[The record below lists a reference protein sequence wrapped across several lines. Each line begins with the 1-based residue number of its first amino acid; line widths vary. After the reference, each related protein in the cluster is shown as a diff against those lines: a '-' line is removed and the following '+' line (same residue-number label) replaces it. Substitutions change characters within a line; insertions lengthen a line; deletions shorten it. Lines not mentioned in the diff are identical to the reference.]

1 MSNPLEFFT
10 SQGHMT
16 SPGEHARLLDDLPG
30 DVKSLCQVVQG
41 LLMHVFWA
49 EHYGVKLSTERAGE
63 VQLRSVARSLGRI
76 LELDPRPLVEPRQPA
91 DRLVG
96 NCRHFS
102 VMLATMLRHR
112 GVPARARCGFGH
124 YFLPDHYEDH
134 WVCEYW
140 NAAQQRWVLV
150 DAQLDELQCRQLSIT
165 FDPLD
170 VPRDQFITAGK
181 AWRLCRTRQTDPEK
195 FGIFDMHG
203 LWFIRGNLVRDVASL
218 NKVELLPW
226 DGWGIIDTP
235 EQALSADD
243 LAMLDRV
250 AELVK
255 DDVPEFDHVQ
265 WLYENDHRLRVPG
278 MIHSYTQAGVQV
290 IDLDIV

>member
-10 SQGHMT
+10 TQGRMT
-16 SPGEHARLLDDLPG
+16 SPGEHAWLLDDLPG

-41 LLMHVFWA
+41 LLIHVFWA
-49 EHYGVKLSTERAGE
+49 ERYGVKLSMERAGE
-63 VQLRSVARSLGRI
+63 VQLRSVARSLVRI
-76 LELDPRPLVEPRQPA
+76 LELDPRPLVDPRQPA

-102 VMLATMLRHR
+102 VMLAAMLRHR
-112 GVPARARCGFGH
+112 GVPARARCGFGC

-150 DAQLDELQCRQLSIT
+150 DAQLDEFQRGQLSII

-181 AWRLCRTRQTDPEK
+181 AWQLCRTGQADPEK

-218 NKVELLPW
+218 NKLELLPW

-243 LAMLDRV
+243 LAMLDQV
-250 AELVK
+250 AELMK
-255 DDVPEFDHVQ
+255 DDVPEFDQVQ
-265 WLYENDHRLRVPG
+265 QLYENDHRLSVPG
-278 MIHSYTQAGVQV
+278 MIHSYTQAGVQE
-290 IDLDIV
+290 IDLDRV